1 MKSLKS
7 LDYELLFELLKNSK
21 RSDRELAKVLGV
33 SQPTVSRRKAFL
45 EKELIDGYTIIP
57 KWEKLGYEILAITFV
72 KSKQALGMKEKYKAT
87 RERGTKWVMA
97 QHNIIMSGGCRGMG
111 VDGFMISVHKS
122 YSDFDRFM
130 FDHKREM
137 GDFVDSVQSVLV
149 NLGGSEILKPL
160 HLKYLAEGNQDY
172 T

>member
-122 YSDFDRFM
+122 YSDFDKFM

>member
-1 MKSLKS
+1 
-7 LDYELLFELLKNSK
+7 LKNSK

-57 KWEKLGYEILAITFV
+57 KWEKLGYEILAFTFV
-72 KSKQALGMKEKYKAT
+72 KSKQALGMKEKFKAA
-87 RERGTKWVMA
+87 RERGTKWVMT

-111 VDGFMISVHKS
+111 VDGFMILVHKG
-122 YSDFDRFM
+122 YSDFDKFM

-149 NLGGSEILKPL
+149 NLGGSEILKSL